1 MSDTI
6 LYKSG
11 FCCNISDRNFP
22 AIKSQTQCV
31 IICQTTLSPIFSAIK
46 SLSDILQQAELGN
59 YLSDILL
66 QSLSDILQQA
76 KLDNY
81 QLSYILQHSKL
92 RGC

>member
-1 MSDTI
+1 MCLTYYSNLSDI
-6 LYKSG
+6 LL
-11 FCCNISDRNFP
+11 
-22 AIKSQTQCV
+22 Q
-31 IICQTTLSPIFSAIK
+31 

-81 QLSYILQHSKL
+81 QLSDILQHSKL